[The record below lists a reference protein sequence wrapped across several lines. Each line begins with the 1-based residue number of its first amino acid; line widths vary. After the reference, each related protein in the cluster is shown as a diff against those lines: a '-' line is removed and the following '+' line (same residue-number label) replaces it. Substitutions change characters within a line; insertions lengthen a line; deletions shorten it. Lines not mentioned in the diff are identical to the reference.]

1 MVNKRKHR
9 PLFIIFLL
17 FISIGINAQDKSI
30 EVVFTS
36 DMHGNVRAVS
46 YQDGSAQASGLAR
59 VATWLDDLKREN
71 KEVILLDGGD
81 TIQGN
86 PLMYL
91 AWKRYDY
98 MPNPIIRTMNM
109 MGYDAMTVGNHEFNY
124 GLEYLKKVQGT
135 ARFPFLSANILD
147 ERTGE
152 PAFPPYKIITR
163 AGLKIGIL
171 GLTTPSIPKWEL
183 PENYKGLKF
192 EAPEV
197 AAKKYVLVL
206 KEYEKCD
213 LVISVLHAGFA
224 GQDENGEYT
233 LSTWEDSA
241 ANVAKINGIDL
252 LLTGHKHRL
261 IEPQRIGVTYAAA
274 APAYAS
280 AVIRVRLDIDSA
292 GNVSQSGE
300 VIPMNEYITEK
311 EEVVEAVKSLHIET
325 ENYLNTVLCQT
336 AEDLDAPA
344 ERLHDTRL
352 MDILNAA
359 QLNHFKADI
368 SAASLLPWSGTYI
381 KAGDVKVSNV
391 FQFYPYENR
400 LVMIKIS
407 GAKLKEYLEWSAR
420 FYSDA
425 RFNSEGQMEVV
436 PSEDISLYNVDFV
449 EGLSYRID
457 PKAKNGNK
465 VKDILFQGKPL
476 DENAEFK
483 MLVNSYRFMGGG
495 DYKMLKGCEVIQVSK
510 SSIREILIEYL
521 KTNGVSKVQVNNN
534 WQIAPDLSIAGR

>member
-9 PLFIIFLL
+9 PSLILFLL
-17 FISIGINAQDKSI
+17 LISIGINAQDKSI

-46 YQDGSAQASGLAR
+46 YEDGSVQASGLAR
-59 VATWLDDLKREN
+59 IATWLDDLKREK

-91 AWKRYDY
+91 AWKRYEY
-98 MPNPIIRTMNM
+98 MPNPIIKTMNM
-109 MGYDAMTVGNHEFNY
+109 MGYDAMAVGNHEFNY
-124 GLEYLKKVQGT
+124 GHEYLKKVAST
-135 ARFPFLSANILD
+135 AKFPFLSANILD

-152 PAFPPYKIITR
+152 PAFPPYKIIHR

-197 AAKKYVLVL
+197 AAKKYVLVM
-206 KEYEKCD
+206 KTYEKCD
-213 LVISVLHAGFA
+213 LIITVLHAGFA
-224 GQDENGEYT
+224 GQDDNGEYT
-233 LSTWEDSA
+233 LATWEDSA
-241 ANVAKINGIDL
+241 ANVARINGIDL

-261 IEPQRIGVTYAAA
+261 IEPQYIGMTYAAA

-280 AVIRVRLDIDSA
+280 AVMRIRLDIDSD
-292 GNVSQSGE
+292 GKVSHSGE
-300 VIPMNEYITEK
+300 VVPMNEYITEK

-325 ENYLNTVLCQT
+325 ENYLNTTLCLVD
-336 AEDLDAPA
+336 EDLNAPA
-344 ERLHDTRL
+344 ERLHDSRL
-352 MDILNAA
+352 MDVLHAA
-359 QLNHFKADI
+359 QLDRFKADI
-368 SAASLLPWSGTYI
+368 SAASLLPWSGSYI
-381 KAGDVKVSNV
+381 KAGEVKVSNA

-400 LVMIKIS
+400 LVMIKVT
-407 GAKLKEYLEWSAR
+407 GEQLKEYMEWSAR

-425 RFNSEGQMEVV
+425 VINEKGELEII
-436 PSEDISLYNVDFV
+436 PDKNISLYNVDFI

-457 PKAKNGNK
+457 PKEKNGNK
-465 VKDILFQGKPL
+465 VKDIIYRGKPL
-476 DENAEFK
+476 KMEDEFK
-483 MLVNSYRFMGGG
+483 MVVNSYRYMGGG
-495 DYKMLKGCEVIQVSK
+495 DYKMLKGCPVLEVSK
-510 SSIREILIEYL
+510 KSIREILIDYL
-521 KTNGVSKVQVNNN
+521 KTNGVSKVKCSNN
-534 WQIAPDLSIAGR
+534 WRIAPDLSIAGR